1 MFEIKLVG
9 MTLSIA
15 ERHRKILEKLKET
28 GYVSVVELSE
38 QLGVSAVTIRKDL
51 KLLESRNLLFR
62 SHGSASVSNPYIA
75 DRHVIEKEQL
85 YVEEKQR
92 ISRYAASL
100 VSDGE
105 SIILASGST
114 INEFSRQ
121 IGERR
126 NITVIC
132 ASLVA
137 ARELAVRGVA
147 EVLQLGGLVRHT
159 ATSVVGP
166 FAEKM
171 LEGFRCSKL
180 FMGVDGID
188 PEFGLTTTNALEASL
203 NRQMIA
209 SAEKV
214 IVLADSSKFGRRGF
228 SRICQLEQVDLIVTD
243 KGVNELF
250 VKQLEEK
257 GVEVVLV

>member
-1 MFEIKLVG
+1 MSI
-9 MTLSIA
+9 SIA
-15 ERHRKILEKLKET
+15 ERHRKILEKLKQT
-28 GYVSVVELSE
+28 GHVSVIELSDE
-38 QLGVSAVTIRKDL
+38 LGVSAVTIRKDL
-51 KLLESRNLLFR
+51 KLLESRNLLYR

-75 DRHVIEKEQL
+75 DRHVTEKEQL

-92 ISRYAASL
+92 ISRYASGLIA
-100 VSDGE
+100 DGD

-114 INEFSRQ
+114 INEFARQ
-121 IGERR
+121 LGERR
-126 NITVIC
+126 SITAIC

-137 ARELAVRGVA
+137 SRELAVRGVA
-147 EVLQLGGLVRHT
+147 EVLQLGGMVRHT

-209 SAEKV
+209 SAEKI

-228 SRICQLEQVDLIVTD
+228 SRICELDQVDLIVTD
-243 KGVNELF
+243 RGANEVF

-257 GVEVVLV
+257 GVEVIMV